1 MGTQW
6 LRVPQQRP
14 EASARLVCL
23 PHAGGAAG
31 FYAPWASRLDSSI
44 ELVSVAYPG
53 RGDRMADEMYDDL
66 ALMSRHI
73 AEAVLDQDDERPV
86 ALFGHSMG
94 APVAL
99 EVARVLQRAGR
110 PAVHLFASGSR
121 DGALPPPSSP
131 PSEDPDVVVAQLV
144 ALGGTDPDLAD
155 DPAFRELVVP
165 YVVGDTRLL
174 HGYRMDPE
182 PVLDC
187 PVTAIVGDV
196 DESADRRPWRS
207 LTHAA
212 YVERLVPGGH
222 FYLDDDPPLAVLA
235 RAMAARTT
243 KGPLG

>member
-1 MGTQW
+1 
-6 LRVPQQRP
+6 
-14 EASARLVCL
+14 
-23 PHAGGAAG
+23 
-31 FYAPWASRLDSSI
+31 
-44 ELVSVAYPG
+44 
-53 RGDRMADEMYDDL
+53 
-66 ALMSRHI
+66 MSRHI

-174 HGYRMDPE
+174 HGYRT
-182 PVLDC
+182 VSYTHLDVYKRQHGQRLARRGVGGRGAC
-187 PVTAIVGDV
+187 QCIV
-196 DESADRRPWRS
+196 ADRPHRRGTGRPRRRGR
-207 LTHAA
+207 
-212 YVERLVPGGH
+212 ERTRCGRGAGG
-222 FYLDDDPPLAVLA
+222 
-235 RAMAARTT
+235 RR
-243 KGPLG
+243 